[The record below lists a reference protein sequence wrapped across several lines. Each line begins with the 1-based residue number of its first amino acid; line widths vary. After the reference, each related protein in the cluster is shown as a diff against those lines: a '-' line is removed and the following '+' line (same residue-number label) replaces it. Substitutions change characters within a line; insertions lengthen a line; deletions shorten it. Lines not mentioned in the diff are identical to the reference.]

1 MDVEWVV
8 NYKDSI
14 PHHREVHW
22 QVADVTSLI
31 VILTQTEKEKDVK
44 PEQKIFFLFVFKN

>member
-14 PHHREVHW
+14 PHHREVHG
-22 QVADVTSLI
+22 QVTDVISL
-31 VILTQTEKEKDVK
+31 VVVLTQTKKEKALK
-44 PEQKIFFLFVFKN
+44 WE